1 MPTFPPEL
9 GAVERELLALL
20 GGRGKVAR
28 CSMASH
34 QPTRETGG
42 CLMFNKMG
50 GKSWRFG
57 HGSILEIICCN
68 TFCCG
73 DMSFHELSRLFFSFI
88 VQESLIPNKSRCDF
102 MEYQSQLNQLGQ
114 KSCIG
119 CIGCIG
125 SNFGP
130 SKLRKFTMCHHG
142 AISICPLLIFGPKTK
157 VRSKSGM
164 DRFQGG

>member
-1 MPTFPPEL
+1 MLWFNPRDYIFATHF
-9 GAVERELLALL
+9 AL
-20 GGRGKVAR
+20 R
-28 CSMASH
+28 
-34 QPTRETGG
+34 
-42 CLMFNKMG
+42 
-50 GKSWRFG
+50 
-57 HGSILEIICCN
+57 
-68 TFCCG
+68 
-73 DMSFHELSRLFFSFI
+73 DMIFHELSRLLVSFI